1 MFQSIVMIQN
11 WDAQLVSRLL
21 QGFMT
26 GTNISRI
33 RAPKIM
39 TATFFCKHCNE
50 ECTGAE
56 IGLADHLLKE
66 HNLVGVFI
74 CLYCHTLYATER
86 KLDRHH
92 EHCSKKNPMK
102 SEQPLGFIF
111 RCRHN
116 TGHCY
121 FAAKKHKN
129 KYCMAI
135 LGFSFSQLKS
145 GFKRKCSL
153 FLLFQPIN
161 IYLP

>member
-33 RAPKIM
+33 RAPKNHDRHI
-39 TATFFCKHCNE
+39 FCKHCNE

-56 IGLADHLLKE
+56 SGLADHLRKE

-74 CLYCHTLYATER
+74 CSYCHTLYATER

-92 EHCSKKNPMK
+92 EHCTKKNPMK
-102 SEQPLGFIF
+102 
-111 RCRHN
+111 
-116 TGHCY
+116 
-121 FAAKKHKN
+121 K
-129 KYCMAI
+129 
-135 LGFSFSQLKS
+135 
-145 GFKRKCSL
+145 
-153 FLLFQPIN
+153 
-161 IYLP
+161 